1 MNELRKEIRKLLDET
16 ECSRPAVLRRSRKE
30 DYLYTTDLPQAA
42 SADAVT
48 GFRRRAENAGWKT
61 SAERGWVELDRIPE
75 TLPAGII
82 PDRTGTEARCC
93 ALILRM
99 HPESRRNGDRE
110 KRILLKAAEENA
122 EAYEEV
128 CGALHREWAALLRR
142 SEPLPDLPAD
152 YFGEGRNT

>member
-1 MNELRKEIRKLLDET
+1 MNELRKEILKLLDET

-122 EAYEEV
+122 EAYETES
-128 CGALHREWAALLRR
+128 GRR
-142 SEPLPDLPAD
+142 KRGSI
-152 YFGEGRNT
+152 